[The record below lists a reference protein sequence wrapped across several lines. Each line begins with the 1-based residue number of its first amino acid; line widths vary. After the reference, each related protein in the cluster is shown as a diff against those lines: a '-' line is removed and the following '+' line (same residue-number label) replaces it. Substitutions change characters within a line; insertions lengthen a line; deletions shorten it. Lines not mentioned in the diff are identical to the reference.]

1 MIAVTGMDVTGQSIL
16 YLVDTVSN
24 HLAVYQANGG
34 ASSTQGIKF
43 VGARN
48 ISLDLALD
56 GFNDKTESN
65 GRPMK
70 FKDLEK
76 EFQKKDLLPG
86 D

>member
-1 MIAVTGMDVTGQSIL
+1 MDENDLGCWS
-16 YLVDTVSN
+16 VSN

-34 ASSTQGIKF
+34 ASSTQGVKF

-65 GRPMK
+65 GRPMT

-76 EFQKKDLLPG
+76 AFEKSDLIP
-86 D
+86 DDE